1 MRRLWLKIAGTA
13 LLTICAALL
22 AVHTA
27 HTFPGQERTEPR
39 SYDGAAAAYVL
50 RDYEGYVCVFAPDE
64 DPQPLQITSIPT
76 SSLRDRDR
84 DMLRSGLT
92 VGSRE
97 QLLMLLE
104 DLSE

>member
-1 MRRLWLKIAGTA
+1 MRGLWLKIAGTA
-13 LLTICAALL
+13 ALTICAVLA

-27 HTFPGQERTEPR
+27 GTFPGQEQTEPQ
-39 SYDGAAAAYVL
+39 SYDGARAAYVL
-50 RDYEGYVCVFAPDE
+50 RDFEGYVSVFAPDE

-76 SSLRDRDR
+76 ESLRDRDR

>member
-1 MRRLWLKIAGTA
+1 MRPLWLKITGTA
-13 LLTICAALL
+13 GLTICAALVAL
-22 AVHTA
+22 HTA
-27 HTFPGQERTEPR
+27 GTFPGQDHAEPR
-39 SYDGAAAAYVL
+39 SYDGAAAIYVL
-50 RDYEGYVCVFAPDE
+50 KDYEGYVSVFAPDE

-76 SSLRDRDR
+76 ESLRDRDR